1 MYVCMRAFVAYAH
14 ESVADRL
21 LLLLVVVGFTPI
33 SAPAADPLCLSI
45 DLIGQMSID
54 AAFCKAS
61 IASI

>member
-14 ESVADRL
+14 ESVADR

>member
-1 MYVCMRAFVAYAH
+1 MRAFVAYAH
-14 ESVADRL
+14 ESVADR